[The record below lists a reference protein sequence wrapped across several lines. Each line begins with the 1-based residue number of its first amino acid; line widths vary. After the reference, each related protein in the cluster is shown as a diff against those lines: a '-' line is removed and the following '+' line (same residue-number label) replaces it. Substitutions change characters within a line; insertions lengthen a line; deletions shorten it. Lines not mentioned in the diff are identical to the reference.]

1 MNILRFA
8 SATEASSNKK
18 TGVRGF
24 GGAAAAGG
32 ARAFTLIET
41 LVSIA
46 IFGLVITVSLYIF
59 NYFTKK
65 IPGLNE
71 EVAVQRTYRVADQLL
86 EKRLSQAVEICSP
99 APVRTLDHLVFK
111 ELDGSIVTLKAAG
124 GALATYD
131 QFGALE
137 QPSEDVFPVFIKN
150 VDSVSFTA
158 LSYSALMVKIKFKN
172 SGEKDFSGSIFV
184 VRLKNANSTM

>member
-1 MNILRFA
+1 MNTLRFA
-8 SATEASSNKK
+8 AGAISHKK
-18 TGVRGF
+18 TSVNGL
-24 GGAAAAGG
+24 GGTSAAGR
-32 ARAFTLIET
+32 ARAFTLVET
-41 LVSIA
+41 LISIA

-99 APVRTLDHLVFK
+99 APVQTLDRVDFK
-111 ELDGSIVTLKAAG
+111 ELDGSVVTLKAAN

-137 QPSEDVFPVFIKN
+137 QASEEVFPVYIKN

>member
-1 MNILRFA
+1 MNTLRLKA
-8 SATEASSNKK
+8 AALSHKK
-18 TGVRGF
+18 TCVRGF
-24 GGAAAAGG
+24 GGISAAGG
-32 ARAFTLIET
+32 ARAFTLVET
-41 LVSIA
+41 LISIA
-46 IFGLVITVSLYIF
+46 IFGMVITVSLYIF

-71 EVAVQRTYRVADQLL
+71 EVAVQRTYRIADQLL

-99 APVRTLDHLVFK
+99 APVQTLDHLEFK
-111 ELDGSIVTLKAAG
+111 ELNGSIVTLKAAG

-137 QPSEDVFPVFIKN
+137 QASEDVYPVYIKN

-158 LSYSALMVKIKFKN
+158 LSYCALMVKIKFKN

>member
-8 SATEASSNKK
+8 AAAISHKK

-24 GGAAAAGG
+24 GGTSAAGG
-32 ARAFTLIET
+32 ARAFTLVET
-41 LVSIA
+41 LISIA
-46 IFGLVITVSLYIF
+46 IFGMVITVSLYIF

-71 EVAVQRTYRVADQLL
+71 EVAVQRTYRIADQLL

-99 APVRTLDHLVFK
+99 APVQTLDHLEFK
-111 ELDGSIVTLKAAG
+111 ELNGSIVTLKAAG

-137 QPSEDVFPVFIKN
+137 QASEDVYPVYIKN